1 MENYTKKQL
10 KHIKRESKRFLNYVI
25 NNLEFGYNDSENN
38 YIKDLYKFSDD
49 EDYYFNCKSKE
60 EELLAEIN
68 DMGLLKRMSKSNN
81 DRARLIAA
89 RKGVIT
95 RAMVNDEYTDVR
107 YEVAKQGR
115 LLKHLKNDPVFF
127 IRCEVA
133 KHGAFFNEMINDES
147 VFVRKYAL
155 ASRKKITKK
164 ELSQVKDLFSPQ
176 NYELQN
182 LLAER
187 GIMLEELLLKSESS
201 MVKITLINKCYG
213 LRKFMNDE
221 DHWVRAT
228 VAEQGFMLD
237 KFINDESHYVRKRV
251 ARQGYGLS
259 KLVDNPD
266 MDVLIEVAKQ
276 GYGLEYLSDSVYNY
290 VRAEVAEQG
299 VELEKL
305 IKDDSPVVVRACIRG
320 GSKDFD
326 QIQDSVIE
334 KSELLKFDLIRA
346 GWNVERFLHD
356 KSNYVKAE
364 LVKNGYFLDELIKNN
379 SETVQLAF
387 AEMGYYL
394 DKLVDSKYDSVRA
407 LVANHGYAL
416 DKLITDKCYYV
427 KLEALNYVL
436 KEGLLDK

>member
-25 NNLEFGYNDSENN
+25 NNLEFGYNKSENN

-81 DRARLIAA
+81 DRARLVAA

-95 RAMVNDEYTDVR
+95 RAMVNDGYTDVR
-107 YEVAKQGR
+107 YEV
-115 LLKHLKNDPVFF
+115 LKHLKNDPVFF

-259 KLVDNPD
+259 KLVDDPD

-276 GYGLEYLSDSVYNY
+276 GYGLEYLSDSVYDY

-346 GWNVERFLHD
+346 GWNVKRFLHD

-387 AEMGYYL
+387 AEMGYHL
-394 DKLVDSKYDSVRA
+394 DKLEDSKYDSVRA
-407 LVANHGYAL
+407 LVASHGHAI
-416 DKLITDKCYYV
+416 DKLITDKSYYV

>member
-10 KHIKRESKRFLNYVI
+10 KHIKRESKRFLKYVI

-38 YIKDLYKFSDD
+38 YIKDLYKFSED

-68 DMGLLKRMSKSNN
+68 DMVLLKRMSKSNN
-81 DRARLIAA
+81 DRARLVAA

-95 RAMVNDEYTDVR
+95 RDMVNDEYTDVR

-115 LLKHLKNDPVFF
+115 LLKHLKNDSVFF

-155 ASRKKITKK
+155 ASRKKITKR

-187 GIMLEELLLKSESS
+187 GIMLDELLLKSESS
-201 MVKITLINKCYG
+201 MVKVTLSNKCYG

-221 DHWVRAT
+221 DHWVRAA

-237 KFINDESHYVRKRV
+237 KFINDESHYVRERV

-259 KLVDNPD
+259 KLVDDPD
-266 MDVLIEVAKQ
+266 MGVLEEVAKQ
-276 GYGLEYLSDSVYNY
+276 GYGLEYLSDSVYDY
-290 VRAEVAEQG
+290 VRAEVAKQG
-299 VELEKL
+299 VELDKL
-305 IKDDSPVVVRACIRG
+305 IKDDSPVVVRACIKG
-320 GSKDFD
+320 GYTDFD

-334 KSELLKFDLIRA
+334 SSDLLKFDLIRA

-394 DKLVDSKYDSVRA
+394 NKLVDSKYDSVRA
-407 LVANHGYAL
+407 LVAKHGHAI
-416 DKLITDKCYYV
+416 DKLITDKCYFV
-427 KLEALNYVL
+427 RLEALHYVL
-436 KEGLLDK
+436 KNGLIKK